1 MNRHGAVVL
10 AAGAS
15 RRLGRPKQ
23 LLQIDGE
30 TLVHRA
36 ARLALATQPLQVRV
50 VLGHG
55 AGRIAQALADLPVQ
69 LHLAATWEQGMGA
82 SLAAGVAAL
91 PSPCSGVLVLL
102 CDQPALDA
110 AHLQALVR
118 RWQQAPLRAV
128 ASAYAGISGVPALL
142 PRSWLAA
149 AALQGDRGASALLR
163 ARCEEVDNVENQQ
176 LQFDVDSA
184 ADLLPQA

>member
-1 MNRHGAVVL
+1 MSRHGAVVL

-36 ARLALATQPLQVRV
+36 ARLALATAALETRV

-55 AGRIAQALADLPVQ
+55 AELIAQALADLPV
-69 LHLAATWEQGMGA
+69 HLQYVQSSEQGMGA
-82 SLAAGVAAL
+82 TLAAGVANL
-91 PSPCSGVLVLL
+91 PPQCTGVLVLL

-118 RWQQAPLRAV
+118 CWQQSPQRAI

-142 PRSWLAA
+142 PRSWLES
-149 AALQGDRGASALLR
+149 AALQGDRGARDLLR
-163 ARCEEVDNVENQQ
+163 QRQDEVFNVENQK
-176 LQFDVDSA
+176 LCIDIDSE
-184 ADLLPQA
+184 ADLPSL

>member
-1 MNRHGAVVL
+1 MNWHGAVVL

-36 ARLALATQPLQVRV
+36 ARLALATLPLQTRV

-55 AGRIAQALADLPVQ
+55 ADSIAQALAGLPVQ
-69 LHLAATWEQGMGA
+69 LQFADTWEQGMGA

-91 PSPCSGVLVLL
+91 PSQCSGVLVLL

-110 AHLQALVR
+110 AHLQALVQ

-142 PRSWLAA
+142 PRSWLVAG
-149 AALQGDRGASALLR
+149 ALQGDRGARALLR
-163 ARCEEVDNVENQQ
+163 ERCKEVDNVENQQ
-176 LQFDVDSA
+176 LHIDVDTA
-184 ADLLPQA
+184 ADLPPQS

>member
-1 MNRHGAVVL
+1 MSRHGAVVL

-15 RRLGRPKQ
+15 RRLGQPKQ

-36 ARLALATQPLQVRV
+36 ARLALATAPLQVRV

-55 AGRIAQALADLPVQ
+55 ADDIAQALSDLPVQ
-69 LHLAATWEQGMGA
+69 LQLADAWEQGMGA

-91 PSPCSGVLVLL
+91 PPSCTGALILL

-110 AHLQALVR
+110 AHLQALVQ
-118 RWQQAPLRAV
+118 RWQQAPQRAV

-142 PRSWLAA
+142 PRSWLEPV
-149 AALQGDRGASALLR
+149 ALQGDRGARGLLR
-163 ARCEEVDNVENQQ
+163 RRCEEVDNVENQQ
-176 LQFDVDSA
+176 LQVDIDGE
-184 ADLLPQA
+184 ADLRALR

>member
-36 ARLALATQPLQVRV
+36 ARLALATEPLQTRV

-55 AGRIAQALADLPVQ
+55 ADLIAQALADLPLQ
-69 LHLAATWEQGMGA
+69 LQFVDAWEHGMGA

-91 PSPCSGVLVLL
+91 PAHCSGVLVLL

-118 RWQQAPLRAV
+118 RWQHAPQRAV

-142 PRSWLAA
+142 PRSWLGPGV
-149 AALQGDRGASALLR
+149 LQGDHGARGLLR
-163 ARCEEVDNVENQQ
+163 QRCEEVDNVENQQ
-176 LQFDVDSA
+176 LQVDIDTET
-184 ADLLPQA
+184 DLQPSP

>member
-1 MNRHGAVVL
+1 MNQHGAIVL

-36 ARLALATQPLQVRV
+36 ARLALATAGLETRV

-55 AGRIAQALADLPVQ
+55 AEQVVRALADLPLQ
-69 LHLAATWEQGMGA
+69 LTFSPCWEQGMGA
-82 SLAAGVAAL
+82 TLADGVAAL
-91 PSPCSGVLVLL
+91 APSCAGVLVLL

-110 AHLQALVR
+110 AHLQALVQRWR
-118 RWQQAPLRAV
+118 RAPQRAV
-128 ASAYAGISGVPALL
+128 ASAYAGIIGVPALL
-142 PRSWLAA
+142 PRSWLVPGV
-149 AALQGDRGASALLR
+149 LHGDRGARDLLR
-163 ARCEEVDNVENQQ
+163 QRCDEVDNVVNQN
-176 LQFDVDSA
+176 LQKDIDRQ
-184 ADLLPQA
+184 ADLPPPA